1 MGKSA
6 KILIRR
12 MKSSIKERKGKCRI
26 SQKEIMNM
34 FGRKRRKPLRQ
45 LITHKEPKCVL
56 QNNTVTFVQTLSLHL

>member
-12 MKSSIKERKGKCRI
+12 MKSSIRERKGKCRI

-34 FGRKRRKPLRQ
+34 FGRKKRKPLRQ
-45 LITHKEPKCVL
+45 LITHKEPK
-56 QNNTVTFVQTLSLHL
+56 